1 MFISISDSEW
11 ILKLGPIVRVNHA
24 GGKEQAEEGAV
35 RQVLDDGKVIMD
47 KSKDLLP
54 LLIKGISGE
63 VSVKEENIVPEVVS
77 YQLSDGKWFCIA
89 SSNTFGFKAS
99 CRK

>member
-1 MFISISDSEW
+1 MFISISDNEW
-11 ILKLGPIVRVNHA
+11 ILRLGPIVRVNHA
-24 GGKEQAEEGAV
+24 GAKEQAEEGAV

-47 KSKDLLP
+47 KAKDLVP
-54 LLIKGISGE
+54 LLVKGISGE

-77 YQLSDGKWFCIA
+77 YQLSDGKWFCIS
-89 SSNTFGFKAS
+89 SSNIFGFKAV